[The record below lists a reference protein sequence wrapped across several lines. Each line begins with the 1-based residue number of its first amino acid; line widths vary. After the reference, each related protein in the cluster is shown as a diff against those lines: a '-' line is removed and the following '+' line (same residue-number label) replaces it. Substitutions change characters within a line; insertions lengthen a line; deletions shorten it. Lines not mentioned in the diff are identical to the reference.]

1 MEKKEKE
8 IWAMKNIVLDT
19 DIFIDFFR
27 KFERAMGYFE
37 DLKKIDGVVYFSA
50 VTEAEL
56 ISGKE
61 CNKIE
66 RKARILDFLSNFAK
80 VPVVNEIA
88 VKAGDFSR
96 IHNIETADAI
106 IAATAFLMKAD
117 LITRDLDDYK
127 RIKEITLKVPY

>member
-1 MEKKEKE
+1 
-8 IWAMKNIVLDT
+8 MKNIVLDT

-37 DLKKIDGVVYFSA
+37 DLKNTDGVVYFSA

-56 ISGKE
+56 ISGRE
-61 CNKIE
+61 CSNIE
-66 RKARILDFLSNFAK
+66 KKAKILDFLSNFAK

-88 VKAGDFSR
+88 LKAGDFSR
-96 IHNIETADAI
+96 VYNTETADAI

-117 LITRDLDDYK
+117 LITRDVDDYK
-127 RIKEITLKVPY
+127 NIKEITLKVPY